1 MMSIKPRT
9 LATCLRRAI
18 LASVALSATGVAFAQ
33 ETPQPAPQDGKDAK
47 TLDTITVTAQ
57 SREQELQD
65 VPIAL
70 QVVSSELL
78 QDVAA
83 EDLGDIDAFVPGL
96 EVDAVQ
102 PTQPGFKLRGI
113 ATDDFGIGTDPAVG
127 VFVDGVYGGRGG
139 GVLLPFVD
147 LERIEVLK
155 GPQGTLFGRNTAA
168 GAISLITRRP
178 QPEFEARASM
188 RLGNYG
194 KRYLDGM
201 LNIPTGESSALR
213 INALSNKSDGWIQ
226 DGATGKDLNGD
237 NVWATRAAWELRIGD
252 DTTMLLSWDHEDL
265 DQNGR
270 VSTGIV
276 PLPAFPRR
284 PGAPAD
290 PGTYLDPRD
299 LQTFSDTDVS
309 DEARLFD
316 GVNLIIDH
324 DTDWGTLTSTT
335 SWRQYDSN
343 NWTEEDGTNR
353 ADLYVDSQNTESN
366 ETWYQELK
374 LRGFNDR
381 FDWVVGA
388 SWFKEDA
395 YQTSE
400 VNTNTTTIGSILANQ
415 GFAAP
420 PGFPFAPEGTPLLFV
435 MSQIGQGNG
444 LPSLLG
450 HGWNEVFQNTL
461 RTSSYAAFGD
471 VIWHATDKLNLTFGL
486 RYTRD
491 EKRFSWLNEP
501 RTAATFD
508 PVLNAY
514 LAAGI
519 PQMFLGDLP
528 PEVAGQIMY
537 ALTTS
542 VAFIDP
548 PAIINKGTTNRARKS
563 WSDWSPRLVV
573 DYHFSDTGMVFAS
586 LARGYKAGG
595 YNALQIGSNFD
606 NENVWNFEAGIKQ
619 SLGDFAY
626 NASLFRYNY
635 DNRQAVRLIDPD
647 PNNPSDIPRYVVDSG
662 DLEAWG
668 VEADAQWQ
676 VSKAFTLSAAMAWI
690 DSTYKDY
697 TTLDGMNLDGQ
708 PTGEP
713 YFNASLGAVYVAEL
727 GDSGRLRFSARH
739 AYRGAT
745 RCNTGSGSQG
755 DCGQYPL
762 FRIGESRQRT
772 DLRVSWTSPQDRWTV
787 AAYGNNVFDKR
798 YVTGLNT
805 YGAAVLGVVGA
816 GVTAPRTYGLEVTLK
831 Y

>member
-1 MMSIKPRT
+1 M
-9 LATCLRRAI
+9 
-18 LASVALSATGVAFAQ
+18 
-33 ETPQPAPQDGKDAK
+33 
-47 TLDTITVTAQ
+47 
-57 SREQELQD
+57 
-65 VPIAL
+65 
-70 QVVSSELL
+70 
-78 QDVAA
+78 
-83 EDLGDIDAFVPGL
+83 
-96 EVDAVQ
+96 
-102 PTQPGFKLRGI
+102 
-113 ATDDFGIGTDPAVG
+113 
-127 VFVDGVYGGRGG
+127 
-139 GVLLPFVD
+139 
-147 LERIEVLK
+147 
-155 GPQGTLFGRNTAA
+155 
-168 GAISLITRRP
+168 
-178 QPEFEARASM
+178 
-188 RLGNYG
+188 
-194 KRYLDGM
+194 
-201 LNIPTGESSALR
+201 
-213 INALSNKSDGWIQ
+213 
-226 DGATGKDLNGD
+226 
-237 NVWATRAAWELRIGD
+237 
-252 DTTMLLSWDHEDL
+252 
-265 DQNGR
+265 
-270 VSTGIV
+270 

-284 PGAPAD
+284 PGAPAG

-461 RTSSYAAFGD
+461 DTTSYAAFGD
-471 VIWHATDKLNLTFGL
+471 VIWHATDKLNLPFGL

-586 LARGYKAGG
+586 LAKGYKAGG

>member
-1 MMSIKPRT
+1 MRLT
-9 LATCLRRAI
+9 NLLRST
-18 LASVALSATGVAFAQ
+18 ASVAVVGAVAFGFAGVASAQ
-33 ETPQPAPQDGKDAK
+33 SADQDGP
-47 TLDTITVTAQ
+47 TTIDDIIVTAQ
-57 SREQELQD
+57 KREQNLQD
-65 VPIAL
+65 VPIVVTSLSAETLEDAGVRDIKDL
-70 QVVSSELL
+70 QILTPGLTVTSTSSEASTTARIRG
-78 QDVAA
+78 VGTV
-83 EDLGDIDAFVPGL
+83 GDNPGL
-96 EVDAVQ
+96 ESS
-102 PTQPGFKLRGI
+102 
-113 ATDDFGIGTDPAVG
+113 VG
-127 VFVDGVYGGRGG
+127 VVIDGVYRSRNSVGFG
-139 GVLLPFVD
+139 D
-147 LERIEVLK
+147 LGELSRIEVLK

-586 LARGYKAGG
+586 LAKGYKAGG

>member
-1 MMSIKPRT
+1 MTFTKPRT
-9 LATCLRRAI
+9 LATGLRRAI
-18 LASVALSATGVAFAQ
+18 LAAGALSATGVAFAQ
-33 ETPQPAPQDGKDAK
+33 DAPQPAPQDKDAK
-47 TLDTITVTAQ
+47 TLDTVTVTAQ

-70 QVVSSELL
+70 QVVNSELL
-78 QDVAA
+78 NDVAA

-147 LERIEVLK
+147 VERIEVLK

-178 QPEFEARASM
+178 QPDFEARASV
-188 RLGNYG
+188 RVGNYG
-194 KRYLDGM
+194 KRYIDGM
-201 LNIPTGESSALR
+201 LNIPTGARSALR

-237 NVWATRAAWELRIGD
+237 NVWATRAAWQLHAGD
-252 DTTMLLSWDHEDL
+252 DTTILLSWDHEDL

-276 PLPAFPRR
+276 PLPAYPQR
-284 PGAPAD
+284 PTAPAD
-290 PGTYLDPRD
+290 PDTYLDPRKLD
-299 LQTFSDTDVS
+299 TFSDTDVS

-324 DTDWGTLTSTT
+324 DTGWGTLTSTT

-353 ADLYVDSQNTESN
+353 ADLYIDSQNTESN

-374 LRGFNDR
+374 LRGFNDK

-388 SWFKEDA
+388 SYFKEDA

-400 VNTNTTTIGSILANQ
+400 VNTNTTAVDNIVRNLGIAPTPDGS
-415 GFAAP
+415 
-420 PGFPFAPEGTPLLFV
+420 LFGYFSAV
-435 MSQIGQGNG
+435 AQQFHI
-444 LPSLLG
+444 PVSLLG
-450 HGWNEVFQNTL
+450 HHWNERFINTL
-461 RTSSYAAFGD
+461 GTTAYAVFGD
-471 VIWHATDKLNLTFGL
+471 VIWHATDKTNLTFGL

-491 EKRFSWLNEP
+491 EKKFSWLNNP
-501 RTAATFD
+501 RSAPELDAALNTLEQVGFFAALAQMNIPITKQSFIFD
-508 PVLNAY
+508 
-514 LAAGI
+514 
-519 PQMFLGDLP
+519 M
-528 PEVAGQIMY
+528 
-537 ALTTS
+537 
-542 VAFIDP
+542 AFIDP
-548 PAIINKGTTNRARKS
+548 PAIANKGITNRAKKS
-563 WSDWSPRLVV
+563 WSDWSPRLVL
-573 DYHFSDTGMVFAS
+573 DYHFNDTGMVFAS
-586 LARGYKAGG
+586 LAHGYKAGG
-595 YNALQIGSNFD
+595 YNALQIGPTFD
-606 NENVWNFEAGIKQ
+606 NEDVWNLEAGVKQ
-619 SLGDFAY
+619 SFGDFAY
-626 NASLFRYNY
+626 NASLYRYNY

-647 PNNPSDIPRYVVDSG
+647 PNNPTDIPRFVVDTG

-668 VEADAQWQ
+668 LEADAQWQ
-676 VSKAFTLSAAMAWI
+676 VSEAFSLNGALAWI
-690 DSTYKDY
+690 DSTYKNY
-697 TTLDGMNLDGQ
+697 ITPDGVDLDGQ

-713 YFNASLGAVYVAEL
+713 HFSASLGAAYVADL

-745 RCNTGSGSQG
+745 RCNDASGSQG

-772 DLRVSWTSPQDRWTV
+772 DLRVSWSSPQDRWTV
-787 AAYGNNVFDKR
+787 AAYGNNVFDNR

-816 GVTAPRTYGLEVTLK
+816 GVTPPRTYGLEVTLK

>member
-1 MMSIKPRT
+1 M
-9 LATCLRRAI
+9 
-18 LASVALSATGVAFAQ
+18 
-33 ETPQPAPQDGKDAK
+33 
-47 TLDTITVTAQ
+47 
-57 SREQELQD
+57 
-65 VPIAL
+65 
-70 QVVSSELL
+70 
-78 QDVAA
+78 
-83 EDLGDIDAFVPGL
+83 
-96 EVDAVQ
+96 
-102 PTQPGFKLRGI
+102 
-113 ATDDFGIGTDPAVG
+113 
-127 VFVDGVYGGRGG
+127 
-139 GVLLPFVD
+139 
-147 LERIEVLK
+147 
-155 GPQGTLFGRNTAA
+155 
-168 GAISLITRRP
+168 
-178 QPEFEARASM
+178 
-188 RLGNYG
+188 
-194 KRYLDGM
+194 
-201 LNIPTGESSALR
+201 
-213 INALSNKSDGWIQ
+213 
-226 DGATGKDLNGD
+226 
-237 NVWATRAAWELRIGD
+237 
-252 DTTMLLSWDHEDL
+252 
-265 DQNGR
+265 
-270 VSTGIV
+270 

-284 PGAPAD
+284 PGAPAG

-501 RTAATFD
+501 RTAATFG

-586 LARGYKAGG
+586 LAKGYKAGG

-606 NENVWNFEAGIKQ
+606 NENVWNFEAGIRQ

-697 TTLDGMNLDGQ
+697 TTLDGVNLDGQ

>member
-1 MMSIKPRT
+1 M
-9 LATCLRRAI
+9 
-18 LASVALSATGVAFAQ
+18 
-33 ETPQPAPQDGKDAK
+33 
-47 TLDTITVTAQ
+47 
-57 SREQELQD
+57 
-65 VPIAL
+65 
-70 QVVSSELL
+70 
-78 QDVAA
+78 
-83 EDLGDIDAFVPGL
+83 
-96 EVDAVQ
+96 
-102 PTQPGFKLRGI
+102 
-113 ATDDFGIGTDPAVG
+113 
-127 VFVDGVYGGRGG
+127 
-139 GVLLPFVD
+139 
-147 LERIEVLK
+147 
-155 GPQGTLFGRNTAA
+155 
-168 GAISLITRRP
+168 
-178 QPEFEARASM
+178 
-188 RLGNYG
+188 
-194 KRYLDGM
+194 
-201 LNIPTGESSALR
+201 
-213 INALSNKSDGWIQ
+213 
-226 DGATGKDLNGD
+226 
-237 NVWATRAAWELRIGD
+237 
-252 DTTMLLSWDHEDL
+252 
-265 DQNGR
+265 
-270 VSTGIV
+270 

-353 ADLYVDSQNTESN
+353 FDLYIDSQNTESN

-586 LARGYKAGG
+586 LAKGYKAGG

>member
-1 MMSIKPRT
+1 M
-9 LATCLRRAI
+9 
-18 LASVALSATGVAFAQ
+18 
-33 ETPQPAPQDGKDAK
+33 
-47 TLDTITVTAQ
+47 
-57 SREQELQD
+57 
-65 VPIAL
+65 
-70 QVVSSELL
+70 
-78 QDVAA
+78 
-83 EDLGDIDAFVPGL
+83 
-96 EVDAVQ
+96 
-102 PTQPGFKLRGI
+102 
-113 ATDDFGIGTDPAVG
+113 
-127 VFVDGVYGGRGG
+127 
-139 GVLLPFVD
+139 
-147 LERIEVLK
+147 
-155 GPQGTLFGRNTAA
+155 
-168 GAISLITRRP
+168 
-178 QPEFEARASM
+178 
-188 RLGNYG
+188 
-194 KRYLDGM
+194 
-201 LNIPTGESSALR
+201 
-213 INALSNKSDGWIQ
+213 
-226 DGATGKDLNGD
+226 
-237 NVWATRAAWELRIGD
+237 
-252 DTTMLLSWDHEDL
+252 
-265 DQNGR
+265 
-270 VSTGIV
+270 

-668 VEADAQWQ
+668 VEADAQLQ

-697 TTLDGMNLDGQ
+697 TTLDGVNLDGQ

>member
-1 MMSIKPRT
+1 M
-9 LATCLRRAI
+9 
-18 LASVALSATGVAFAQ
+18 
-33 ETPQPAPQDGKDAK
+33 
-47 TLDTITVTAQ
+47 
-57 SREQELQD
+57 
-65 VPIAL
+65 
-70 QVVSSELL
+70 
-78 QDVAA
+78 
-83 EDLGDIDAFVPGL
+83 
-96 EVDAVQ
+96 
-102 PTQPGFKLRGI
+102 
-113 ATDDFGIGTDPAVG
+113 
-127 VFVDGVYGGRGG
+127 
-139 GVLLPFVD
+139 
-147 LERIEVLK
+147 
-155 GPQGTLFGRNTAA
+155 
-168 GAISLITRRP
+168 
-178 QPEFEARASM
+178 
-188 RLGNYG
+188 
-194 KRYLDGM
+194 
-201 LNIPTGESSALR
+201 
-213 INALSNKSDGWIQ
+213 
-226 DGATGKDLNGD
+226 
-237 NVWATRAAWELRIGD
+237 
-252 DTTMLLSWDHEDL
+252 
-265 DQNGR
+265 
-270 VSTGIV
+270 

-586 LARGYKAGG
+586 LAKGYKAGG

-668 VEADAQWQ
+668 VEADAQLQ

-690 DSTYKDY
+690 DSAYKDY
-697 TTLDGMNLDGQ
+697 TTLDGVNLDGQ